1 MGIANA
7 YIQKAESQ
15 IPAWLANKNTGR
27 ESVPACVIFQ
37 AQLAFPDGM
46 FADGPFTSTAHPG
59 ICRIPGSRP
68 Q

>member
-27 ESVPACVIFQ
+27 ESVPACDILRP
-37 AQLAFPDGM
+37 LAFPDGM
-46 FADGPFTSTAHPG
+46 FADGPFYFNSS
-59 ICRIPGSRP
+59 SRYL
-68 Q
+68 